1 MISFTVKQDGE
12 THFLSGCYSHS
23 SFIGK
28 PYGSKVYPKGK
39 GTGHLYLLRWDPA
52 LITLSLS
59 HLTQILYQT
68 DISTVISKLNIKPG
82 DVVIESGT
90 GSGSLSCSI
99 LAALMGRGLLYTFEF
114 NEGRVEN
121 AKELFK
127 KIGYENYQV
136 FHRDVMGLGF
146 LATEN
151 ETYKLQPADSIFLD
165 LPRPYDVIKHAKLAL
180 KKSGR
185 ICCFSPCIEQ
195 VQKNSLELHSHGF
208 IEVETIEVLKREYN
222 QNTKILKTVFDT
234 NYINVKRNFTEM

>member
-28 PYGSKVYPKGK
+28 PYGSKIFPKGK

-136 FHRDVMGLGF
+136 FSDRQRDLQI
-146 LATEN
+146 ATCGQHFFGS
-151 ETYKLQPADSIFLD
+151 TSTL
-165 LPRPYDVIKHAKLAL
+165 
-180 KKSGR
+180 
-185 ICCFSPCIEQ
+185 
-195 VQKNSLELHSHGF
+195 
-208 IEVETIEVLKREYN
+208 
-222 QNTKILKTVFDT
+222 
-234 NYINVKRNFTEM
+234 